1 MKQGSMKP
9 FHEQN
14 HYELLDIP
22 PDASPLE
29 IRRAYKNTLELYR
42 DDSIV
47 SYSFFSPEERKHII
61 SCLEEAYLT
70 LINPES
76 RGEYDSRLI
85 EIGILEEGKQH
96 SYKTKDPIS
105 IYDFRKTHPD
115 MLGPLKRPEDMRHR
129 VSQNLLIQG
138 ILVQNTL
145 TGADLKKIRTE
156 LEVTLEK
163 IAEGTN
169 VRINMLRAI
178 EEDKFDLFPPMV
190 YLRGFLK
197 SYARFLQVDE
207 SIIVNG
213 YIKQIGEGKTSH
225 QE

>member
-1 MKQGSMKP
+1 MKP

-14 HYELLDIP
+14 HYELLDLP

-76 RGEYDSRLI
+76 RGQYDSRLI

-96 SYKTKDPIS
+96 SYNTGIQRILCASLFQRGIIPGLN
-105 IYDFRKTHPD
+105 FRLSLPRGLFG
-115 MLGPLKRPEDMRHR
+115 LGLARILHRSALCNSKR
-129 VSQNLLIQG
+129 
-138 ILVQNTL
+138 TW
-145 TGADLKKIRTE
+145 
-156 LEVTLEK
+156 
-163 IAEGTN
+163 
-169 VRINMLRAI
+169 
-178 EEDKFDLFPPMV
+178 
-190 YLRGFLK
+190 
-197 SYARFLQVDE
+197 
-207 SIIVNG
+207 
-213 YIKQIGEGKTSH
+213 
-225 QE
+225 